1 MSVVAVN
8 SMVVVMMS
16 QFKRTM
22 MVMIPLLLMTMI
34 IVMLTV
40 RANGWIGLMSWVLNL
55 PHQFC
60 TAPDQ

>member
-1 MSVVAVN
+1 MTVVAVN
-8 SMVVVMMS
+8 LMVMVMM
-16 QFKRTM
+16 
-22 MVMIPLLLMTMI
+22 PLLLMTMI

>member
-1 MSVVAVN
+1 MVAVN

-16 QFKRTM
+16 LFKRTM

-40 RANGWIGLMSWVLNL
+40 RANGWVGLMSWVLNL

>member
-1 MSVVAVN
+1 M
-8 SMVVVMMS
+8 MVVDVNL
-16 QFKRTM
+16 
-22 MVMIPLLLMTMI
+22 MVMVTMPLLLMTMMVMMPLLQMTMT